1 MPPVEGRWACP
12 QRAEERWNAHD
23 EVNSRLCLYGKG
35 EPGPREGWQGGLSAR
50 MCLEERNVR
59 AEWEGGNWYPR
70 EVVLTATWARLTS
83 RSGFQKHQCGHS
95 RTEVVLRYFDLQAR
109 NYVPVLIPLSSPLP
123 KPPTSLPKSNMESFY
138 QASFFFF
145 FLEGWGV
152 VGGGAAQH
160 AGS

>member
-1 MPPVEGRWACP
+1 
-12 QRAEERWNAHD
+12 
-23 EVNSRLCLYGKG
+23 
-35 EPGPREGWQGGLSAR
+35 

-109 NYVPVLIPLSSPLP
+109 NYVLVLIPLSSPLP

-145 FLEGWGV
+145 LRRGGRRWSCTACGILVPRSRSDFLPSAVEAWRT
-152 VGGGAAQH
+152 H
-160 AGS
+160 P